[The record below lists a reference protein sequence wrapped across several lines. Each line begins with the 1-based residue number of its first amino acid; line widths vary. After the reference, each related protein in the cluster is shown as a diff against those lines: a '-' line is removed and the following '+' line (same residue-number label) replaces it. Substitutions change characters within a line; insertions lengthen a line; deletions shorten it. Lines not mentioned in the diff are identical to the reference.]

1 MKTVERNPGGIRP
14 HFWNDSAAAIFLMA
28 ILCEGVMEVGVHG
41 LSTHTSSLNA
51 HLIMAPAV
59 ALLGTML
66 GSRVL
71 TCQKGFRKQLLK
83 EIQARDV
90 AQLQQEE
97 SALQLKQ
104 ILAERECH
112 NQRLLIFSEFTHG
125 LLACN
130 SESDIYDCV
139 FKYAG
144 DLFPHT
150 IGAIYRLETG
160 GHGKIACGW
169 PENNGL
175 IARIRMEKAPELPE
189 ATAQEVAK
197 FARSGI
203 AARRSLS
210 LPVASGK
217 ELYAVVYIELTAQ
230 IEAGA
235 KQDRLAYMAKAFC
248 EEISLAFANLR
259 LRTELSQQAIRDPL
273 TGLFNRRYMEEAL
286 SRELK
291 RAERY
296 RAPLSIL
303 MIDLDHF
310 KLLNDQFGH
319 ACGDAVLKGL
329 GGTIL
334 WHSREDD
341 IACRY
346 GGEEI
351 LVVLPNTPMDGA
363 LAKAQQIR
371 SHIKKLAAL
380 TKYRRQITASIGASC
395 YPQDG
400 LNVEALVKSADAA
413 MYTAKRLGRNRVCR
427 ASELATTPA

>member
-1 MKTVERNPGGIRP
+1 MKTVKGNPRRIRP
-14 HFWNDSAAAIFLMA
+14 HFWNDSAAAIFLMV
-28 ILCEGVMEVGVHG
+28 ILCQGVMESGVYA
-41 LSTHTSSLNA
+41 LSAQTSSLHA
-51 HLIMAPAV
+51 HLIMVPAV
-59 ALLGTML
+59 ALLATLL
-66 GSRVL
+66 GSQVL
-71 TCQKGFRKQLLK
+71 TCQRGFREQLLN
-83 EIQARDV
+83 EIQARDA

-97 SALQLKQ
+97 SARQLKQ
-104 ILAERECH
+104 MLAEREAH
-112 NQRLLIFSEFTHG
+112 NERLLLFSEFTHR

-130 SESDIYDCV
+130 TESDIYDCV
-139 FKYAG
+139 FKYAVT
-144 DLFPHT
+144 LFPCT
-150 IGAIYRLETG
+150 IGGVYRLETG
-160 GHGKIACGW
+160 GHWKIAIGW
-169 PENNGL
+169 PANNGL
-175 IARIRMEKAPELPE
+175 IARVRLERATESPEVTAKEIAKA
-189 ATAQEVAK
+189 
-197 FARSGI
+197 ARSGI
-203 AARRSLS
+203 AARRSVS

-217 ELYAVVYIELTAQ
+217 ELYAVVYIELTGQ
-230 IEAGA
+230 VEAGA

-351 LVVLPNTPMDGA
+351 LVVLPNTPMEGA
-363 LAKAQQIR
+363 LVKAQQIR
-371 SHIKKLAAL
+371 SHIKKLAGL
-380 TKYRRQITASIGASC
+380 TKYRRQITASIGIAS

-400 LNVEALVKSADAA
+400 LNVAALVKSADDA

-427 ASELATTPA
+427 ANELAATSA